1 MVQEVTII
9 STLHP
14 RKVTINR
21 SVLLN
26 SAQQGSVLSR
36 MKNILVE
43 TGETSTFWRVHQPL
57 LTTTSLLAVDIPESS
72 SQRGDDNID
81 MAVPSVDLRGGVM
94 DEVTEDLTV

>member
-1 MVQEVTII
+1 
-9 STLHP
+9 
-14 RKVTINR
+14 
-21 SVLLN
+21 
-26 SAQQGSVLSR
+26 

-43 TGETSTFWRVHQPL
+43 TGETSTFWRDQPL

-94 DEVTEDLTV
+94 DEVAEDLMV